1 MIAFMPLLSFFV
13 ALVSALPAAPAATPN
28 ATCAKGAHIIVA
40 RGSLEPQGPGAM
52 GALAEEILKLVPGS
66 DMEALVYP
74 ALYDEYLESQ
84 PTGVRV
90 MTSVV
95 RNYVKNCPDTQLILM
110 GYSQGAHVIADSIC
124 GASSTGFPATL
135 PQPAYITDNIASVIL
150 MGDPSLTEGQP
161 FHVGTSK
168 GSGMFPRNL
177 PAGCDSIASKAISF
191 CDANDPFCEAGGKDL
206 SVHLSYIKVWGEY
219 AVSHVV
225 KAVNKG
231 RD

>member
-95 RNYVKNCPDTQLILM
+95 RNYVKNCPNTQLILM
-110 GYSQGAHVIADSIC
+110 GYSQVSRSSHGHHDS
-124 GASSTGFPATL
+124 
-135 PQPAYITDNIASVIL
+135 
-150 MGDPSLTEGQP
+150 
-161 FHVGTSK
+161 
-168 GSGMFPRNL
+168 
-177 PAGCDSIASKAISF
+177 
-191 CDANDPFCEAGGKDL
+191 
-206 SVHLSYIKVWGEY
+206 
-219 AVSHVV
+219 
-225 KAVNKG
+225 
-231 RD
+231 